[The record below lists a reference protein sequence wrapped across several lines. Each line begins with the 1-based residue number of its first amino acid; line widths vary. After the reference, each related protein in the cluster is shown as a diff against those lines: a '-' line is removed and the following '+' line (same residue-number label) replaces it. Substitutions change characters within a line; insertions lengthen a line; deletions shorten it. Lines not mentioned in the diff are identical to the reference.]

1 MNGTISISKELVQG
15 ILKPRR
21 PDSHKGDFGHALLIA
36 GSEGKNGAAL
46 IAAKACLRSGVG
58 LLTVHIPK
66 HAEEIMQSS
75 LPEAMVEL
83 DPSEV
88 SFTKVPNDVQKYS
101 TIGVGPGL
109 GLAVATQLAFK
120 EVLAV
125 YRRPMVIDAD
135 GLNILALH
143 NEWESLI
150 PPKSILTPHP
160 KEYERLVGQWSTEEE
175 CIRNLISFSR
185 SFDCFLILKGHH
197 TMIACPEGRLYM
209 NTTGNPGMAKGGS
222 GDALTGVIT
231 ALLAQGYSSEEAAI
245 LGVYIHGLAG
255 DIAVERT
262 SEYSLLPSDLI
273 ESLSDAFRSLL

>member
-1 MNGTISISKELVQG
+1 MALITEELARS
-15 ILKPRR
+15 ILKPRN
-21 PDSHKGDFGHALLIA
+21 PYSHKGDYGHALLIA
-36 GSEGKNGAAL
+36 GSEGKNGAAV

-83 DPSEV
+83 DSSETF
-88 SFTKVPNDVQKYS
+88 FTKIPSDITKYS

-109 GLAVATQLAFK
+109 GLAVATRLAFK
-120 EVLAV
+120 ELLTV

-143 NEWESLI
+143 SEWESLI
-150 PPKSILTPHP
+150 PPNSILTPHP
-160 KEYERLVGQWSTEEE
+160 KEYERLAGSWTTEEE
-175 CIRNLISFSR
+175 SVKNLLSFSEKI
-185 SFDCFLILKGHH
+185 DCYVILKGHE
-197 TMIACPEGRLYM
+197 TKIASPDGKLFV

-222 GDALTGVIT
+222 GDALTGMIT
-231 ALLAQGYSSEEAAI
+231 AFLAQGYTSEEASI

-255 DIAVERT
+255 DIAASRT
-262 SEYSLLPSDLI
+262 SEFSMLPSDLI
-273 ESLSDAFRSLL
+273 DALSEAFRRLL